1 MIVQRIVLVN
11 TPELPCPDTHYLH
24 VKKFLQG
31 FVQGGY
37 PLIEINSEKEINS
50 LNKDDII
57 YISNHGINHTTLSVK
72 SAINQLTLLETKSQY
87 AILWHFHDVLFKH
100 NYKPQFKKVVL
111 TGHWTNGP
119 INHPTFDVYRKEKD
133 FVPMRFLTSL
143 HPSEIEEPLEK
154 TYDACFIGTPYK
166 TPWIQAAASRY
177 NVFAHF
183 GKPWLPEADRLR
195 VLKTSTIGLGFG
207 ADQNVKE
214 GVMTERVVE
223 SMAYGCVVISDCPTA
238 PERTA
243 NAAIYVDSQRHMLTT
258 IQKILDDPTFAKEK
272 MNQGI
277 EFVRNEGTYF
287 HLAQDM
293 LEHLGLI

>member
-1 MIVQRIVLVN
+1 MSRIVLVN
-11 TPELPCPDTHYLH
+11 TPELLCPDTHYLH

-31 FVQGGY
+31 FVQSGY
-37 PLIEINSEKEINS
+37 PLLEINDEKEIDN
-50 LNKDDII
+50 LHENDII
-57 YISNHGINHTTLSVK
+57 YISNHGINHTILSVD
-72 SAINQLTLLETKSQY
+72 AALRQLTLLEEKSQY

-100 NYKPQFKKVVL
+100 AYKPRFKKVVL

-119 INHPTFDVYRKEKD
+119 IGHPTFDVYRKEED

-143 HPSEIEEPLEK
+143 HPSDIEDPLEK
-154 TYDACFIGTPYK
+154 AYDACFIGTPYK
-166 TPWIQAAASRY
+166 IPWIQAIAHRH

-183 GKPWLPEADRLR
+183 GKPWLPEDDRLR

-243 NAAIYVDSQRHMLTT
+243 NAAIYVASEQHTLATV
-258 IQKILDDPTFAKEK
+258 QKILDDPAFAKEK
-272 MNQGI
+272 MDRGI
-277 EFVRNEGTYF
+277 EFVRSEGTYF

-293 LEHLGLI
+293 LRHLELI